1 MIRYPMPL
9 FNYEAI
15 DPSGRKIKDALTST
29 DEEALKT
36 TLREKGLIP
45 LSIKAG
51 AAKEGRLFER
61 VSIKDLLTFT
71 QELGNLLDAGLP
83 IDRALYVLSEHSEKK
98 VLRSIIREVYIDIQ
112 KGNTLSFAMG
122 KHKIF
127 PRVYINMI
135 KAGESGGILETVIKR
150 LVSFLET
157 SVSFKEEIISALIY
171 PILLTSVGGL
181 AVAVLMLYVV
191 PNFAQIFQDMGQS
204 LPLPT
209 LLLIKVSGLFSSYWW
224 AFAGAV
230 FLAGFLIRGYAKT
243 AEGKSYIDNLKLKVP
258 GLKKLS
264 MKLIISRF
272 SRTLG
277 TLLQSGV
284 PILEAIRISRDVV
297 DNDTVSKKL
306 LLLEEGVSKGRG
318 ISQPLKES
326 GVFPP
331 IFNQMVTIGEEAG
344 KLEETFLLIAERF
357 ETETRSLIKRFVSL
371 FEPALILIMGVI
383 VGLIVISMLIGIFSI
398 NEIPI

>member
-1 MIRYPMPL
+1 MPV

-15 DPSGRKIKDALTST
+15 DPSGRKIKDTLTSP

-36 TLREKGLIP
+36 SLREKGLTP
-45 LSIKAG
+45 LSIKTGEAR
-51 AAKEGRLFER
+51 EGRLFER
-61 VSIKDLLTFT
+61 ITIKDLLTFT

-83 IDRALYVLSEHSEKK
+83 IDRALYVLAEHSEKK
-98 VLRSIIREVYIDIQ
+98 ALRSIIREVYIDIQ
-112 KGNTLSFAMG
+112 KGNTLSYAMG
-122 KHKIF
+122 RHKIF
-127 PRVYINMI
+127 PRVYVNMI

-209 LLLIKVSGLFSSYWW
+209 LILIQVSEFFSSYWW
-224 AFAGAV
+224 AFAAALVLVV
-230 FLAGFLIRGYAKT
+230 FMIRGYAKT
-243 AEGKSYIDNLKLKVP
+243 AEGKSYIDNLKLRVP
-258 GLKKLS
+258 VLKKLT
-264 MKLIISRF
+264 MKIIISRF

-318 ISQPLKES
+318 FSQPMKES

-331 IFNQMVTIGEEAG
+331 IFNQMVTVGEEAG

-357 ETETRSLIKRFVSL
+357 EAETKSLIKRFVSL
-371 FEPALILIMGVI
+371 FEPAL
-383 VGLIVISMLIGIFSI
+383 SW
-398 NEIPI
+398 

>member
-1 MIRYPMPL
+1 MPVY
-9 FNYEAI
+9 NYEAI
-15 DPSGRKIKDALTST
+15 DPTGRKIKDTLTT
-29 DEEALKT
+29 LDEEELKL
-36 TLREKGLIP
+36 TLRGKGFIP

-51 AAKEGRLFER
+51 EARESSFFER
-61 VSIKDLLTFT
+61 ISQKDLLTFT
-71 QELGNLLDAGLP
+71 QELGNLLDSGLP
-83 IDRALYVLSEHSEKK
+83 IDRSLYVLSEHSEKK
-98 VLRSIIREVYIDIQ
+98 ALRSVIREVYIDIQ
-112 KGNTLSFAMG
+112 KGNTLSYALG

-135 KAGESGGILETVIKR
+135 KAGESGGILDVVIKR

-157 SVSFKEEIISALIY
+157 SISFKEEIISALIY
-171 PILLTSVGGL
+171 PVLLTSVGGL

-191 PNFAQIFQDMGQS
+191 PNFSKIFEDMGQA

-209 LLLIKVSGLFSSYWW
+209 LMLIRVSGLFSSYWW
-224 AFAGAV
+224 AIAAV
-230 FLAGFLIRGYAKT
+230 IVLVVLMVRGYGKT
-243 AEGKSYIDNLKLKVP
+243 AEGKSYIDNMKLRVP
-258 GLKKLS
+258 VLKKLS
-264 MKLIISRF
+264 MKMIISRF

-284 PILEAIRISRDVV
+284 PILEAIRISRDVI
-297 DNDTVSKKL
+297 DNNAISKKL

-318 ISQPLKES
+318 IAQPMKES

-331 IFNQMVTIGEEAG
+331 IFNQMVIVGEEAG

-357 ETETRSLIKRFVSL
+357 EAETRNLVKRFVSL

-383 VGLIVISMLIGIFSI
+383 VGLIVIAMLIGIFSI
-398 NEIPI
+398 NDIPI

>member
-1 MIRYPMPL
+1 MPL
-9 FNYEAI
+9 YNYEAV
-15 DPSGRKIKDALTST
+15 DHSGRKIKDSLTSSN
-29 DEEALKT
+29 EGELKA

-45 LSIKAG
+45 VSIKLG
-51 AAKEGRLFER
+51 EVKEGSFFER
-61 VSIKDLLTFT
+61 ISLKDLLTFT

-98 VLRSIIREVYIDIQ
+98 ALRSIIREVYIDIQ
-112 KGNTLSFAMG
+112 KGNTLSSAMG

-135 KAGESGGILETVIKR
+135 KAGESGGILEVVIKR

-157 SVSFKEEIISALIY
+157 SSSFREEIISALIY
-171 PILLTSVGGL
+171 PVLLTTVGGL

-191 PNFAQIFQDMGQS
+191 PNFSKIFEDMGQT

-209 LLLIKVSGLFSSYWW
+209 LMLIKVSALFSSYWW
-224 AFAGAV
+224 AIFAAIASIV
-230 FLAGFLIRGYAKT
+230 FMVRSYAKT
-243 AEGKSYIDNLKLKVP
+243 VEGKSHIDNLVMKAPVLNKVM
-258 GLKKLS
+258 

-272 SRTLG
+272 SRTFG

-284 PILEAIRISRDVV
+284 PILEAIRISRDVI
-297 DNDTVSKKL
+297 DNDAVSKRL

-326 GVFPP
+326 EVFPP
-331 IFNQMVTIGEEAG
+331 IFNQMVIVGEEAG

-357 ETETRSLIKRFVSL
+357 EVETRNLIKRFVSL
-371 FEPALILIMGVI
+371 FEPALILVMGVI

-398 NEIPI
+398 NDIPI

>member
-1 MIRYPMPL
+1 MPL
-9 FNYEAI
+9 YNYEAI
-15 DPSGRKIKDALTST
+15 DPSGRKIKDSLTSSN
-29 DEEALKT
+29 EGELKA

-45 LSIKAG
+45 LSIKLG
-51 AAKEGRLFER
+51 EAKESGFFER
-61 VSIKDLLTFT
+61 ISVKDLLTFT

-98 VLRSIIREVYIDIQ
+98 ALRSIIREVYIDIQ

-122 KHKIF
+122 KHKVF

-135 KAGESGGILETVIKR
+135 KAGESGGILEVVIKR

-157 SVSFKEEIISALIY
+157 SSSFKEEIISALIY
-171 PILLTSVGGL
+171 PVLLTTVGGL

-191 PNFAQIFQDMGQS
+191 PNFSKIFQDMGQT

-209 LLLIKVSGLFSSYWW
+209 LMLIKVSGVFSSYWW
-224 AFAGAV
+224 VIFAAIGLAV
-230 FLAGFLIRGYAKT
+230 FSVRAYAKT
-243 AEGKSYIDNLKLKVP
+243 AEGKSYMDNLMMKTPVLNKVM
-258 GLKKLS
+258 

-272 SRTLG
+272 SRTFG

-284 PILEAIRISRDVV
+284 PILEAIRISRDVI
-297 DNDTVSKKL
+297 DNDAVSKRL

-326 GVFPP
+326 EVFPP
-331 IFNQMVTIGEEAG
+331 IFNQMVIVGEEAG

-357 ETETRSLIKRFVSL
+357 EIETRNLIKRFVSL
-371 FEPALILIMGVI
+371 FEPALILVMGVI

-398 NEIPI
+398 NDIPL

>member
-1 MIRYPMPL
+1 MPL
-9 FNYEAI
+9 YNYEAI
-15 DPSGRKIKDALTST
+15 DSSGRKIKDSLTSSN
-29 DEEALKT
+29 EEELKSAL
-36 TLREKGLIP
+36 RGKGLIP

-51 AAKEGRLFER
+51 EVRESSFFER
-61 VSIKDLLTFT
+61 ISVKDLLTFT

-98 VLRSIIREVYIDIQ
+98 AMKSVVREIYIDIQ
-112 KGNTLSFAMG
+112 KGNTLSYSMA

-135 KAGESGGILETVIKR
+135 KAGESGGILEVVIKR

-157 SVSFKEEIISALIY
+157 SMSFKEEIISALIY
-171 PILLTSVGGL
+171 PILLSGVGGL

-191 PNFAQIFQDMGQS
+191 PNFSKIFSDMGQT

-209 LLLIKVSGLFSSYWW
+209 LMLIKVSGLFSSYWW
-224 AFAGAV
+224 AIVAAIAAV
-230 FLAGFLIRGYAKT
+230 IFMIRSYGKT
-243 AEGKSYIDNLKLKVP
+243 AEGKSYIDNLKLKIPV
-258 GLKKLS
+258 LNKLT
-264 MKLIISRF
+264 MKMIISRF

-284 PILEAIRISRDVV
+284 PILEAIRISRDVI
-297 DNDTVSKKL
+297 DNDAISKKL
-306 LLLEEGVSKGRG
+306 FLLEEGVSKGRG
-318 ISQPLKES
+318 ISQPMKES

-331 IFNQMVTIGEEAG
+331 IFNQMVIVGEEAG

-357 ETETRSLIKRFVSL
+357 EAETRNLIKRFVSL
-371 FEPALILIMGVI
+371 FEPVLILIMGVV
-383 VGLIVISMLIGIFSI
+383 VGLIVISMLLGIFSI
-398 NEIPI
+398 NDIPI

>member
-1 MIRYPMPL
+1 MPL

-15 DPSGRKIKDALTST
+15 DPTGRKIKDNIASSN
-29 DEEALKT
+29 EGELKSA
-36 TLREKGLIP
+36 LREKGLTL
-45 LSIKAG
+45 LSFKIS
-51 AAKEGRLFER
+51 ESRESSFFER
-61 VSIKDLLTFT
+61 VSLKDLLTFT
-71 QELGNLLDAGLP
+71 QELGNLLDSGLP

-98 VLRSIIREVYIDIQ
+98 ALRSVIREVYIDIQ
-112 KGNTLSFAMG
+112 KGNTLSSAMG
-122 KHKIF
+122 KHKVF

-135 KAGESGGILETVIKR
+135 KAGESGGILEIVTKR
-150 LVSFLET
+150 LAAFLET
-157 SVSFKEEIISALIY
+157 SISFRDEIISALIY
-171 PILLTSVGGL
+171 PILLTTVGGL

-191 PNFAQIFQDMGQS
+191 PNFSQIFEDMGQA

-209 LLLIKVSGLFSSYWW
+209 LILIQVSGFFSSYWW
-224 AFAGAV
+224 V
-230 FLAGFLIRGYAKT
+230 ILAALLITGYLIHGYTKT
-243 AEGKSYIDNLKLKVP
+243 GEGKNYLDNMKLKIPV
-258 GLKKLS
+258 LNKLS

-272 SRTLG
+272 ARTFG

-284 PILEAIRISRDVV
+284 PILEAIRVSRDVI
-297 DNDTVSKKL
+297 DNDAISKKL
-306 LLLEEGVSKGRG
+306 MLLEEGVSKGRG

-331 IFNQMVTIGEEAG
+331 IFNQMVIVGEEAG

-357 ETETRSLIKRFVSL
+357 EIETRNLIKRFVSL

-398 NEIPI
+398 NDIPI